1 MKAITRIISGL
12 VMALFVTA
20 NASAADNP
28 RVLFKTNKGDF
39 TVELFPDKAPKTVA
53 NFLGYVRAKHYDGT
67 IFHRVIASFVAQGGG
82 FDKDYQRQ
90 PTQASIAI
98 EADNGLSNERGTIA
112 MARTSDPN
120 SATDQFFFNLKFNGF
135 LNHRSKTQQGWGYTV
150 FGKVISGMNIVG
162 RIARAPTG
170 PGGPFSKDVPVD
182 PVIVEAASVVGE

>member
-90 PTQASIAI
+90 QTQASIAI

>member
-1 MKAITRIISGL
+1 MKAITRIFSGL

-28 RVLFKTNKGDF
+28 KVLFKTNKGDI
-39 TVELFPDKAPKTVA
+39 TIELFPDKAPKTVA
-53 NFLGYVRAKHYDGT
+53 NFLGYVRTKHYDGT

-90 PTQASIAI
+90 PTKAAINI

-112 MARTSDPN
+112 MARTGDPN

-135 LNHRSKTQQGWGYTV
+135 LNHRSKTRQGWGYTV
-150 FGKVISGMNIVG
+150 FGKVISGMNIVS
-162 RIARAPTG
+162 RIARVPTG
-170 PGGPFSKDVPVD
+170 SGGPFSKDVPAEQV
-182 PVIVEAASVVGE
+182 VLEAASVVGE

>member
-1 MKAITRIISGL
+1 MKAVTRIISGL

>member
-1 MKAITRIISGL
+1 MKAVIRIISGL

>member
-1 MKAITRIISGL
+1 MKTITRIFSGL

-28 RVLFKTNKGDF
+28 KVLFKTNKGDI
-39 TVELFPDKAPKTVA
+39 TIELFPDKAPKTVA
-53 NFLGYVRAKHYDGT
+53 NFLGYVRTKHYDGT

-90 PTQASIAI
+90 PTKAAINI

-112 MARTSDPN
+112 MARTGDPN

-135 LNHRSKTQQGWGYTV
+135 LNHRSKTRQGWGYTV
-150 FGKVISGMNIVG
+150 FGKVISGMNIVS

-170 PGGPFSKDVPVD
+170 SGGPFSKDVPAEQV
-182 PVIVEAASVVGE
+182 VLEAASVVGE

>member
-1 MKAITRIISGL
+1 MKAITRIFLGS

-20 NASAADNP
+20 TASAAENP
-28 RVLFKTNKGDF
+28 KVLLKTNKGEI
-39 TVELFPDKAPKTVA
+39 TIELFPAKAPKTVA
-53 NFLGYVRAKHYDGT
+53 NFLGYVRTKHYDGT

-82 FDKDYQRQ
+82 FDKNYQRQ
-90 PTQASIAI
+90 PTKAPIAI

-112 MARTSDPN
+112 MARTTDPN

-135 LNHRSKTQQGWGYTV
+135 LNHRSKTREGWGYTV

-170 PGGPFSKDVPVD
+170 AGGPFAQDVPAD
-182 PVIVEAASVVGE
+182 PIILEAASVVGE

>member
-1 MKAITRIISGL
+1 MKTITRIFSGL

-28 RVLFKTNKGDF
+28 KVLFKTNKGDI
-39 TVELFPDKAPKTVA
+39 TIELFPDKAPKTVA
-53 NFLGYVRAKHYDGT
+53 NFLGYVRTKHYDGT

-90 PTQASIAI
+90 PTKAAINI

-112 MARTSDPN
+112 MARTGDPN

-135 LNHRSKTQQGWGYTV
+135 LNHRSKTRQGWGYTV
-150 FGKVISGMNIVG
+150 FGKVISGMNIVS

-170 PGGPFSKDVPVD
+170 SGGPFSKDVPVEQ
-182 PVIVEAASVVGE
+182 VVLEAASVVGE